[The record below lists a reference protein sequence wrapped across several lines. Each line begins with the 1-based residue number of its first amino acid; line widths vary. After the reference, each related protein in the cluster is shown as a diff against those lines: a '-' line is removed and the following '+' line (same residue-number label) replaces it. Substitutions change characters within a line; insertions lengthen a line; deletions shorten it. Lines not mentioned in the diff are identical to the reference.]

1 MAEMRVLDC
10 RDVGF
15 DCDAQITGQSDEEV
29 MDLAAEHARTA
40 HGAELTPEQ
49 AAHVQ
54 TLIHNEGMSES
65 ETA

>member
-1 MAEMRVLDC
+1 MAEMRVLVC

-15 DCDAQITGQSDEEV
+15 DCDAQIAGQSDEEV

-40 HGAELTPEQ
+40 HGTELTPEQ
-49 AAHVQ
+49 ASHVQ
-54 TLIHNEGMSES
+54 TLIHDEDMSES